1 MAIRAN
7 VNLQAGEHIL
17 RLSVIGSC
25 WHQLLHFYGREGCC
39 AGFRQRRNSASI
51 VKRSGIFLPKADK
64 GSVLKW
70 RIEWDFL
77 QGIRIH
83 QP

>member
-51 VKRSGIFLPKADK
+51 LKRSGIFFWQKQIKEAY
-64 GSVLKW
+64 
-70 RIEWDFL
+70 
-77 QGIRIH
+77 
-83 QP
+83 